1 MATNAHSVQSLAQD
15 VFHVGLNMLMVDS
28 STIFM
33 SVHIG
38 QDLPRRPRLLLPHP
52 ANTPRAFGL
61 LSAFVAPQSQGR
73 VCPHEAEKDVWHWG
87 TSWAALTQ
95 GGLCR

>member
-1 MATNAHSVQSLAQD
+1 
-15 VFHVGLNMLMVDS
+15 
-28 STIFM
+28 
-33 SVHIG
+33 
-38 QDLPRRPRLLLPHP
+38 
-52 ANTPRAFGL
+52 
-61 LSAFVAPQSQGR
+61 VAPQSQGR